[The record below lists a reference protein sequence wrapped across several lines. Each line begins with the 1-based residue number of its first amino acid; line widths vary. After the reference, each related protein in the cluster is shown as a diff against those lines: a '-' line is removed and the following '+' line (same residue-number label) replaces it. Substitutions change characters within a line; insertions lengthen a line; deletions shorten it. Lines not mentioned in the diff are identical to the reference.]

1 MILQMYKGVFDPEK
15 AEVIF
20 PTTLAKVQTEM
31 RGLEEFGKSYGVVRS
46 VSGEGPAQLLNGRV
60 QVDDLNT
67 EAGIQRLNRLAE
79 VIDNMSSEK
88 LELLSGALALERAAN
103 LDDVLR
109 VTDSLEQYEL
119 FPQIKTDED
128 LGHFLVD
135 TSFITGKF
143 SFPEKTRPYLDY
155 AKIGAEQRGVL
166 GGMYTSIGFIKRRE
180 ETPVQAEAPGTITLT
195 LATTERGDTLILPAS
210 EKQLNQAKSDLEI
223 EDFSQ
228 AVIAGVD
235 YKVPCLDQL
244 IPMDCITVEDANE
257 LALCLQRF
265 KTDGETTKYCVALEV
280 EEPSTFTEA
289 LNLAIDIDDYELI
302 SDSEREYGQ
311 EALRRLGADDELLET
326 IDGYTDFDQLGLA
339 SGPPSETQ
347 RSGFTGE
354 RSHSETSELWPQAE
368 AKDVELVATKE
379 DGVRQTGYGLIR
391 RLSKPFPEPEIGQ
404 TMM

>member
-1 MILQMYKGVFDPEK
+1 MILQMRKGILDSEK

-79 VIDNMSSEK
+79 VIDNMSGEK

-119 FPQIKTDED
+119 FPQIRTDED

-143 SFPEKTRPYLDY
+143 SFPEEVRPYLDY
-155 AKIGAEQRGVL
+155 AKIGAEQRDFL
-166 GGMYTSIGFIKRRE
+166 GGVHTQHGFVKHQE
-180 ETPVQAEAPGTITLT
+180 EAP
-195 LATTERGDTLILPAS
+195 
-210 EKQLNQAKSDLEI
+210 
-223 EDFSQ
+223 
-228 AVIAGVD
+228 V
-235 YKVPCLDQL
+235 
-244 IPMDCITVEDANE
+244 
-257 LALCLQRF
+257 
-265 KTDGETTKYCVALEV
+265 
-280 EEPSTFTEA
+280 
-289 LNLAIDIDDYELI
+289 
-302 SDSEREYGQ
+302 
-311 EALRRLGADDELLET
+311 
-326 IDGYTDFDQLGLA
+326 
-339 SGPPSETQ
+339 
-347 RSGFTGE
+347 
-354 RSHSETSELWPQAE
+354 QAE

-379 DGVRQTGYGLIR
+379 DGVRQTGYGLIH

-404 TMM
+404 AMM